1 MVVVVVVWWGIY
13 DEKNRIAIVFG
24 RCQFYFLILSVKGP
38 LHHQLRHVTWCFF
51 WVTGSRGSRCV
62 FLAKKFW
69 VTGSRWSRGSRCV
82 FLRKKLF
89 LGHRVTWVT
98 WSFLWENFVSG
109 SQGHVDTQN
118 WVTYV
123 TRKPIVHRDTGSRW
137 SRGSRGV
144 FFGKILFLGH
154 RVTWI
159 TLWVIG
165 KFCFWYTWSRWSRWS
180 QCFF

>member
-1 MVVVVVVWWGIY
+1 MSHVV
-13 DEKNRIAIVFG
+13 
-24 RCQFYFLILSVKGP
+24 
-38 LHHQLRHVTWCFF
+38 FF
-51 WVTGSRGSRCV
+51 VG
-62 FLAKKFW
+62 
-69 VTGSRWSRGSRCV
+69 
-82 FLRKKLF
+82 
-89 LGHRVTWVT
+89 
-98 WSFLWENFVSG
+98 NFFSG

-180 QCFF
+180 QCFFKTFFLGHRVTLVTLCFFENFFSSRSQGHVGHVIFFCWKILFLGHRVTWIHKIGSHM